1 MSAMAPPWRR
11 IVAIVPNPVGDA
23 VMFTPALRAIR
34 ARFADSEL
42 ALFARPAPAA
52 VLAPNPWGAA
62 VIVDPGGLWTGARA
76 LRAGGFDLAVLG
88 PNSFRSALLVRLA
101 GIPNRVGYH
110 RDGRGWLLTE
120 KVAPPRDA
128 AGRLAVVPAVDYY
141 LGLTRALGC
150 QAHDRRMELAV
161 DGDDCRRADTLLADG
176 DGPVVVLSPGAAFGP
191 SKMYPPER
199 FAAVADELV
208 RTRGARVV
216 ISVAPG
222 ERGVGERLATAM
234 RATPVVNLAEMQ
246 ATLGL
251 VKALIARAAVVIT
264 NDTGPRH
271 VAAALGAGVVT
282 VFGPTDPARTTI
294 DYDQERTVVAD
305 ADCAPCQ
312 RKVCPLP
319 AGADY
324 HRCMRSIP
332 PEAVLAAA
340 EELLDEGGER

>member
-1 MSAMAPPWRR
+1 MSPMTRR

-34 ARFADSEL
+34 ARFAEAEL
-42 ALFARPAPAA
+42 TLFARPAPAA
-52 VLAPNPWGAA
+52 VLTPNPWGA
-62 VIVDPGGLWTGARA
+62 VVSVDPGGLWAGARA

-101 GIPNRVGYH
+101 GIPNRAGYG

-120 KVAPPRDA
+120 KAPPPRDD
-128 AGRLAVVPAVDYY
+128 AGRLAIVPAVEYY
-141 LGLTRALGC
+141 LDLARALGC
-150 QAHDRRMELAV
+150 DATDGRMELAV
-161 DGDDCRRADTLLADG
+161 GEDDRRRAGELLAGG
-176 DGPVVVLSPGAAFGP
+176 DGPVVVLNPGAGFGP

-216 ISVAPG
+216 ISVAPN
-222 ERGVGERLATAM
+222 ERTVGEQAAAAM
-234 RATPVVNLAEMQ
+234 RAAPAVNLAEMP

-271 VAAALGAGVVT
+271 IAAALGAGVVT
-282 VFGPTDPARTTI
+282 VFGSTDPARTTI
-294 DYDQERTVVAD
+294 DYPRERAVVTD

-312 RKVCPLP
+312 QKTCPLP
-319 AGADY
+319 DGPEY

-332 PEAVLAAA
+332 PDAVLAAA
-340 EELLDEGGER
+340 AELLDEGGER